1 MGDIIDSPMTINDT
15 SGNIYRNSST
25 KRGGFE
31 GEIGLITTNR
41 NLDIDGTEDVI
52 RDIDVLSA
60 VERDRIADMISQLTA
75 CTTAALCSDKDDFV
89 TKAGL
94 AWDRAW
100 SLFPTYRAELD
111 AELVDMKAE
120 MLDEIC
126 LLESQW
132 ARTAGSSL
140 NTLVQRMRA
149 KSVEEL
155 ARRISG
161 MIADR
166 RLQAKEHETQA
177 IAQAFEMYMNA
188 RMEPNKAAF
197 AQIGTL
203 YSILKGAITHDVTDR
218 DYTENRDEDEDKITA
233 MGKFYHEAIDVSDA
247 SGTYS
252 ADVDSAWAA
261 SNLVAGGIGA

>member
-1 MGDIIDSPMTINDT
+1 MGDVIDSPLTIMDT

-31 GEIGLITTNR
+31 GEIGLIDTDSQ
-41 NLDIDGTEDVI
+41 LDVAGTEDVT
-52 RDIDVLSA
+52 RTIDVLNDF
-60 VERDRIADMISQLTA
+60 ERSRLASMIGQLTS
-75 CTTAALCSDKDDFV
+75 CTTGTLCEDKADLI
-89 TKAGL
+89 TRAGQ
-94 AWDRAW
+94 AWERAW
-100 SLFPTYRAELD
+100 NLFPTYRAELD
-111 AELVDMKAE
+111 AELADMKQE

-126 LLESQW
+126 LMESQW

-155 ARRISG
+155 ARRIAG
-161 MIADR
+161 MIAER

-177 IAQAFEMYMNA
+177 IGQAFEQMLNG
-188 RMEPNKAAF
+188 RMEPTKAAF

-203 YSILKGAITHDVTDR
+203 YSILKGTLTSDITDR
-218 DYTENRDEDEDKITA
+218 DYTEQRDEDERKITA

-247 SGTYS
+247 SGTYA

-261 SNLVAGGIGA
+261 SNLVAGGIGV

>member
-1 MGDIIDSPMTINDT
+1 MGDVIDSPLTIMDT

-31 GEIGLITTNR
+31 GEIGLITTDSE
-41 NLDIDGTEDVI
+41 LDVTGTEDVT
-52 RDIDVLSA
+52 RTVDVLNDA
-60 VERDRIADMISQLTA
+60 ERTRLADMIGQLTA
-75 CTTAALCSDKDDFV
+75 CTTAALCADKADFV
-89 TKAGL
+89 TRAGA

-100 SLFPTYRAELD
+100 NLFPTYRAELD
-111 AELVDMKAE
+111 AELADMKQE

-126 LLESQW
+126 LMESQW
-132 ARTAGSSL
+132 ARAAGSNL

-155 ARRISG
+155 ARRIAG

-166 RLQAKEHETQA
+166 RMQAKEHETEA
-177 IAQAFEMYMNA
+177 ITQAFEMNMNG

-203 YSILKGAITHDVTDR
+203 YSILKGSLTTDVTDR
-218 DYTENRDEDEDKITA
+218 DYTEHRDEDEDKITA

-247 SGTYS
+247 SGTYAS
-252 ADVDSAWAA
+252 DVDAAWAA